1 MRMAK
6 PISAPVP
13 AQTRLFEHAPK
24 WDSVDTLGGWRSAC
38 ALILLYAAAAAASPA
53 QTFTSLASFSGPNGA
68 EPLSI
73 VQGPD
78 GNLWGTT
85 FGGGGQANCGT
96 VFKMTLAGNLSKNFT
111 FNCTNGNEPQGLT
124 LGTDGNFYGV
134 TFFGGSNNGGT
145 VFKLTPSRV
154 LTTIFNFTVEGSGGS
169 GPVGNLVEGRDG
181 NFYGATYSGGSSPGY
196 GTLFKITPSGTLT
209 TLYQFDFTHGAQPY
223 AGPVQGTDGKFYG
236 TTYSGGAY
244 GGGTAYKITP
254 QGGFTLLYS
263 FGGSAGVPSFPVTS
277 LIEGTNGNF
286 YGSTPY
292 GGPDNDGTVF
302 KITPTGALTVLH
314 SFAETDGRWPGD
326 LVQGTDG
333 NFYGTTAYGGA
344 YYSYGTIFAMTAA
357 GAVTTLH
364 SFNVTDG
371 INPGQLIQDTNG
383 TFYGMTG
390 GGGDLNC
397 DPSYGCG
404 TVFSLA
410 TGLTPFVEAVP
421 TSGSVGT
428 PVAILGTN
436 LKSTVSVSFNGTQ
449 ATFTVVSGSKITTA
463 VPSGATS
470 GKVTVTTGKGKLLT
484 KVPFRVT
491 N

>member
-1 MRMAK
+1 M
-6 PISAPVP
+6 
-13 AQTRLFEHAPK
+13 
-24 WDSVDTLGGWRSAC
+24 
-38 ALILLYAAAAAASPA
+38 
-53 QTFTSLASFSGPNGA
+53 
-68 EPLSI
+68 
-73 VQGPD
+73 
-78 GNLWGTT
+78 
-85 FGGGGQANCGT
+85 
-96 VFKMTLAGNLSKNFT
+96 
-111 FNCTNGNEPQGLT
+111 
-124 LGTDGNFYGV
+124 
-134 TFFGGSNNGGT
+134 SNNCGT
-145 VFKLTPSRV
+145 VFKLTPAQV
-154 LTTIFNFTVEGSGGS
+154 LTTIFNFTVDGSEGS
-169 GPVGNLVEGRDG
+169 GPVGNLVQGRDG
-181 NFYGATYSGGSSPGY
+181 NFYGATYGGGSSASY

-209 TLYQFDFTHGAQPY
+209 TLYKFDFTHGAQPY
-223 AGPVQGTDGKFYG
+223 AGLVQGTDGKFYG

-263 FGGSAGVPSFPVTS
+263 FGGFASVPSSPVTS
-277 LIEGTNGNF
+277 LIQGTNGDF

-344 YYSYGTIFAMTAA
+344 YYSHGTIFAMTAA

-371 INPGQLIQDTNG
+371 INPGPLIQDTNG
-383 TFYGMTG
+383 AFYGMTG
-390 GGGDLNC
+390 GGGDLTC

-410 TGLTPFVEAVP
+410 TGLTPFVETVP
-421 TSGSVGT
+421 TSGSVRT
-428 PVAILGTN
+428 PVTILGTN

-449 ATFTVVSGSKITTA
+449 AAFTVVSGSKITST